1 MNDGAIRPLVSSLWS
16 LVRHPTRELRAAI
29 KRQLAAVEWHL
40 DSLRTR
46 IVEELR
52 KEVRRAILILSLS
65 AAAALLGLLGGLFAL
80 LGTWLSLTRALGAVG
95 ASFVLAG
102 LFLLLSLWVVRA
114 LHSVTTRGV
123 SQPPPSARNTAT

>member
-1 MNDGAIRPLVSSLWS
+1 MNDAAMRPFVSSLWS

-40 DSLRTR
+40 DNLRTR
-46 IVEELR
+46 VVEELR
-52 KEVRRAILILSLS
+52 KELRRAILILSLS
-65 AAAALLGLLGGLFAL
+65 AAAALLGFVGGLFAL
-80 LGTWLSLTRALGAVG
+80 LGTWLSLSRALGAAG
-95 ASFVLAG
+95 ASFMLAA
-102 LFLLLSLWVVRA
+102 LFLFLSLGAVRA